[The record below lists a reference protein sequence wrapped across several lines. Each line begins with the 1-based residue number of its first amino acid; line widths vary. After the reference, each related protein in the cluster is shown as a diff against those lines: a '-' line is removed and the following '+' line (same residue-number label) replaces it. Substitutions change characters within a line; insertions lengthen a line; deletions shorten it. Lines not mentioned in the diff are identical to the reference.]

1 MRWSVHATMHVRKS
15 EDSMQEL
22 LLSFHQVCS
31 WNWTQG
37 RQVWQQALIHGEP
50 SCWPKAEP
58 FCFLSSLLRGFWFLH
73 ILITASCFVQL
84 LSVLCA
90 QRPWRAWNF
99 PSLCF
104 AMCLFEHP
112 CDRMPCQVH
121 CPALG
126 EGPCKLLFAHFLTE
140 LPSLCACV

>member
-1 MRWSVHATMHVRKS
+1 MYAYVHATMHVWKS

-37 RQVWQQALIHGEP
+37 RQVWQQALTYL
-50 SCWPKAEP
+50 CWPKAEP

-73 ILITASCFVQL
+73 ILITASCSMQL
-84 LSVLCA
+84 LSVLCI
-90 QRPWRAWNF
+90 QRPWRAWNS

-104 AMCLFEHP
+104 AMRFLKHP

-126 EGPCKLLFAHFLTE
+126 ESLYKLLFAHFLTE